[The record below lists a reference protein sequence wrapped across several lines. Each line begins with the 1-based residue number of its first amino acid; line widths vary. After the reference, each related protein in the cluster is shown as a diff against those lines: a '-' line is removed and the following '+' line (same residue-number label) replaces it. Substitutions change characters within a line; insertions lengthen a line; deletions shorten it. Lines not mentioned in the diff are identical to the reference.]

1 MVDCQATEAT
11 AHVFLWLLANPMAW
25 TGVDLQEK
33 RGDRDERPVALA
45 AMASDREH
53 RVEICPILLNARV
66 VMVSLIPLAFM
77 RQRWRRPELMDQPG
91 LELADHRRALEGL
104 KRSNT
109 TLSRTGAVLWR
120 PIVRL
125 RRDDSRA

>member
-1 MVDCQATEAT
+1 
-11 AHVFLWLLANPMAW
+11 MAW

-33 RGDRDERPVALA
+33 RGDRDGRPVALA

-53 RVEICPILLNARV
+53 RVEIRPILLNARL

-91 LELADHRRALEGL
+91 LELADHRREPEGL
-104 KRSNT
+104 KRGNT

-125 RRDDSRA
+125 GRDDSRA